1 MQTKINMCKYVFRCS
16 AQAADCPS
24 NQRHLDEFCHLV
36 NPDVMIP

>member
-16 AQAADCPS
+16 ALAADCPS
-24 NQRHLDEFCHLV
+24 NQRHNEFCYLG